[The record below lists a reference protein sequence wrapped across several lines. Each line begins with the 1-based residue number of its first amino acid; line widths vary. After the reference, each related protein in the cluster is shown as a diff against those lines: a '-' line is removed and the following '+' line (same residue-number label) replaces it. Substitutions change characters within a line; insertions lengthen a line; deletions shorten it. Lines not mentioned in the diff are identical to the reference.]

1 MTRGIETRIATQVM
15 MEQRYLSLKGYMG
28 HRKDGRKAALID
40 GRILRRYVRVNYIVS
55 VISFTSISILIFLFK
70 TDGNYGP
77 ASLSGITFLAMVYS
91 FFISIY
97 NSLLLYNSVMDNG
110 LLKPVEAMQSSY
122 AWKVMMYCYLLYY
135 GSASIFVSMPV
146 IILDYYFS
154 GSVAFLP
161 SAIMWA
167 VTMVF
172 IGQTVGLGIG
182 IFSSRSG
189 RTQISRHS
197 GVVSMARLGLIIAAF
212 SLLEL
217 VLFAPGTQFTGLPDL
232 GYGSYFLFV
241 IGIPYILFYSGNTI
255 SATFLGITAS
265 FAYMVLFIY
274 LSIIITKKASEKLV
288 SERVIVHREG
298 GKVRS
303 PARKGILRAVL
314 SKDLAYTL
322 RNSYSAMIL
331 VIPALVAVPLIIP
344 YVNGGYAGSDP
355 LGVMLTMFSLSS
367 ICASFFAF
375 ASLLSESEGI
385 NVLKTTPVTI
395 RKLVYT
401 KYFFDSLVFLVFM
414 IPLTFTALYFVSAGW
429 VYYFLVPAT
438 LFLAFSY
445 TNVINLRRFFLKIPE
460 EATRI
465 TPDSF
470 GGNIGLMYTFF
481 TTFLLTIIPSL
492 VGSQLYAA
500 IYRPFSVALGV
511 PNYSQEVFIDLLL
524 EAAILF
530 VVVLAVRRQKK
541 LSASI

>member
-1 MTRGIETRIATQVM
+1 MTQGIEARIATQVM

-28 HRKDGRKAALID
+28 HRRDGRRAALID
-40 GRILRRYVRVNYIVS
+40 GRVLRRYVRVNYVVS

-70 TDGNYGP
+70 TSGDYGQ

-110 LLKPVEAMQSSY
+110 LLKPVEAMQSSF
-122 AWKVMMYCYLLYY
+122 AWKVMMHCYLLYY
-135 GSASIFVSMPV
+135 GSASLFVSMPV

-154 GSVAFLP
+154 GSISFLP

-172 IGQTVGLGIG
+172 LGQTVGLSIG
-182 IFSSRSG
+182 IFASRSSRT
-189 RTQISRHS
+189 RISRHS
-197 GVVSMARLGLIIAAF
+197 GMISIVRLGLIIAAF

-217 VLFAPGTQFTGLPDL
+217 VLFTPAQFTGLPDL
-232 GYGSYFLFV
+232 GYGSYFLF
-241 IGIPYILFYSGNTI
+241 IMGIPYILFYSGNTI
-255 SATFLGITAS
+255 LATYLGITAS
-265 FAYMVLFIY
+265 FAYMELFIY
-274 LSIIITKKASEKLV
+274 LSIAITKKASEKLV
-288 SERVIVHREG
+288 SERIIAHSEG
-298 GKVRS
+298 SKVRS
-303 PARKGILRAVL
+303 PARKGILRAVI

-322 RNSYSAMIL
+322 RNSYNAMIL

-385 NVLKTTPVTI
+385 NVLKTTPVPI
-395 RKLVYT
+395 RKLIYT
-401 KYFFDSLVFLVFM
+401 KYSFDSLVFLVFM

-445 TNVINLRRFFLKIPE
+445 TSVINLRRFFLKIPE

-492 VGSQLYAA
+492 VGSQLYGA

-511 PNYSQEVFIDLLL
+511 PNYSQEIFIDLLL

-530 VVVLAVRRQKK
+530 FVVLVVRKQKK
-541 LSASI
+541 LSVSI

>member
-1 MTRGIETRIATQVM
+1 MTQGIEARIATQVM

-28 HRKDGRKAALID
+28 HRRDGRRAALID
-40 GRILRRYVRVNYIVS
+40 GRVLRRYVRVNYVVS

-70 TDGNYGP
+70 TGGDYGQT
-77 ASLSGITFLAMVYS
+77 SLSGITFLAMVYS
-91 FFISIY
+91 FFISMY

-135 GSASIFVSMPV
+135 GSASFFVSMPV

-154 GSVAFLP
+154 GSISFLP

-172 IGQTVGLGIG
+172 LGQAIGLGIG
-182 IFSSRSG
+182 IFASRSSRT
-189 RTQISRHS
+189 RISRHS
-197 GVVSMARLGLIIAAF
+197 GMVSIVRLGLIIAAF

-217 VLFAPGTQFTGLPDL
+217 VLFAPAQFTGLPDL
-232 GYGSYFLFV
+232 GYGSYFLFI

-265 FAYMVLFIY
+265 FAYMALFIY

-288 SERVIVHREG
+288 SERIIAHSEG
-298 GKVRS
+298 SKVRS
-303 PARKGILRAVL
+303 PARKGILRAVI

-322 RNSYSAMIL
+322 RNSYNAMIL

-385 NVLKTTPVTI
+385 NVLKTTPVPI
-395 RKLVYT
+395 RKLIYT
-401 KYFFDSLVFLVFM
+401 KYSFDSLVFLVFM

-492 VGSQLYAA
+492 VGSQLYGA

-511 PNYSQEVFIDLLL
+511 PNYSQEIFIDLLL

-530 VVVLAVRRQKK
+530 FVVLVVRRQKK
-541 LSASI
+541 LSISI